1 MKDKEHSNGFNTPKS
16 YFEDFEDRLFSKLSE
31 DNLPKETGYTIPKGY
46 FDQLDLV
53 ILKNV
58 ETSVNQSNVIPLL
71 SRRTI
76 AYAITIAACAVLVFS
91 LVNTNHTLDTVET
104 LDVSS
109 IESYIE
115 EGYLDI
121 DSYEIASLL
130 KEEDLTNLNDE
141 SEYISEDVIEYYLLE
156 QIDDSSIL
164 IE

>member
-1 MKDKEHSNGFNTPKS
+1 MKDKKHSNGFNTPKN

-31 DNLPKETGYTIPKGY
+31 DNLPKETGFTIPKGY
-46 FDQLDLV
+46 FDQLDSV

-58 ETSVNQSNVIPLL
+58 ETSVNQSKIIPLF
-71 SRRTI
+71 SKRTI
-76 AYAITIAACAVLVFS
+76 AYAIAIAACAVLVFS
-91 LVNTNHTLDTVET
+91 LVKTNHTLNTIET

-115 EGYLDI
+115 EGYLNI
-121 DSYEIASLL
+121 DSYDIASLL
-130 KEEDLTNLNDE
+130 KEEDLINLNAE